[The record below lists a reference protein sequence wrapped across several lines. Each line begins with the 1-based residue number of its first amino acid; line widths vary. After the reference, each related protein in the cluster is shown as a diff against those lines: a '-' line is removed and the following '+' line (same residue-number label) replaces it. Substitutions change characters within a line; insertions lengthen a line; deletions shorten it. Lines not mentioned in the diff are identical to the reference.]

1 MGGLP
6 HLLQRPYEE
15 GTVSQRNGDKARF
28 NRERK
33 KRASQRDRDRE
44 SQKVLG
50 LESKRTET
58 IKTVASKEKEA
69 SLRF

>member
-15 GTVSQRNGDKARF
+15 ETVSQRNGDKARF

-50 LESKRTET
+50 LESKKTET

>member
-1 MGGLP
+1 M
-6 HLLQRPYEE
+6 
-15 GTVSQRNGDKARF
+15 SQRNGDKARF

-58 IKTVASKEKEA
+58 INTVASKEKEA

>member
-1 MGGLP
+1 
-6 HLLQRPYEE
+6 
-15 GTVSQRNGDKARF
+15 VSQRNGDKARF

-33 KRASQRDRDRE
+33 KRVSQRDRDRE